1 MTEKFRSK
9 LNRGDNVAN
18 PQLKNGYTKI
28 ANELLEAICR
38 LNISGNEMRILLY
51 IIRRTYGFNRSY
63 AEISL
68 SEIASAVGTRS
79 VHISRALKKLSALNL
94 IELRSSEGVRPQTI
108 SIVKDYEEWTVES
121 CTELLLPKMVTV
133 TKNGNPTITKNG
145 NPTIT
150 KNGNPT
156 ITKNG
161 NPTITKNG
169 NPTYK
174 ENNKEIIKERG
185 KERKP
190 HGRYENVFLS
200 DNEIIELN
208 KDYGEDNAK
217 KYIQKVDSYV
227 QSKGKKYTDYDAI
240 IRKWLEDDGV
250 EKTDIEKYKFVI
262 NKF

>member
-1 MTEKFRSK
+1 
-9 LNRGDNVAN
+9 VAN

-38 LNISGNEMRILLY
+38 LNVSGNEMRILLY
-51 IIRRTYGFNRSY
+51 IIRRTYGFSRSY

-68 SEIASAVGTRS
+68 SEIASAVGIRP

-94 IELRSSEGVRPQTI
+94 IELRSSGGVKPQTI
-108 SIVKDYEEWTVES
+108 SIVKDYEEWAVES
-121 CTELLLPKMVTV
+121 CVELLLPKMVTV
-133 TKNGNPTITKNG
+133 
-145 NPTIT
+145 
-150 KNGNPT
+150 
-156 ITKNG
+156 TKNG

-208 KDYGEDNAK
+208 KDYGEDNVK

-227 QSKGKKYTDYDAI
+227 QSQGKKYTDYDAV

-250 EKTDIEKYKFVI
+250 DKTDIEKYKFVI

>member
-1 MTEKFRSK
+1 M
-9 LNRGDNVAN
+9 AN

-94 IELRSSEGVRPQTI
+94 IELRSSEGVKPQTI
-108 SIVKDYEEWTVES
+108 SIVKDYEEWAVES
-121 CTELLLPKMVTV
+121 CAELLLPKMVTV
-133 TKNGNPTITKNG
+133 
-145 NPTIT
+145 
-150 KNGNPT
+150 
-156 ITKNG
+156 TKNG

-174 ENNKEIIKERG
+174 ENNKEIIKESFKYNKTAYGRNEKVLLKTKEYDKLINDYG
-185 KERKP
+185 KETVE
-190 HGRYENVFLS
+190 RYIERM
-200 DNEIIELN
+200 DNYLASKSREYKDCYAELL
-208 KDYGEDNAK
+208 
-217 KYIQKVDSYV
+217 V
-227 QSKGKKYTDYDAI
+227 
-240 IRKWLEDDGV
+240 WLDRDGV
-250 EKTDIEKYKFVI
+250 KKLDPNIEKYKCVI

>member
-1 MTEKFRSK
+1 M
-9 LNRGDNVAN
+9 AN

-63 AEISL
+63 AEISR

-94 IELRSSEGVRPQTI
+94 IELRSSEGVKPQTI
-108 SIVKDYEEWTVES
+108 SIVKDYEEWAVES

-161 NPTITKNG
+161 NPTYKDNI
-169 NPTYK
+169 K
-174 ENNKEIIKERG
+174 ENIKDSFKYNKTTYGRNG
-185 KERKP
+185 KVLLKTEEYDKLI
-190 HGRYENVFLS
+190 N
-200 DNEIIELN
+200 
-208 KDYGEDNAK
+208 DYGKKTAERYIDRMDNYLA
-217 KYIQKVDSYV
+217 S
-227 QSKGKKYTDYDAI
+227 QSREYKDCYAELLV
-240 IRKWLEDDGV
+240 WLDKDGV
-250 EKTDIEKYKFVI
+250 QKNDPDAFDVDKYKFVI
-262 NKF
+262 NRFGKEKAR

>member
-1 MTEKFRSK
+1 M
-9 LNRGDNVAN
+9 AN

-94 IELRSSEGVRPQTI
+94 IELRSSEGVKPQTI
-108 SIVKDYEEWTVES
+108 SIVKDYEEWAVES
-121 CTELLLPKMVTV
+121 CAELLLPKMVTV
-133 TKNGNPTITKNG
+133 
-145 NPTIT
+145 T

-174 ENNKEIIKERG
+174 ENNKEIIKESFKYNKTAYGRNEKVLLKTKEYDKLINDYG
-185 KERKP
+185 KETVE
-190 HGRYENVFLS
+190 RYIERM
-200 DNEIIELN
+200 DNYLASKSREYKDCYAELL
-208 KDYGEDNAK
+208 
-217 KYIQKVDSYV
+217 V
-227 QSKGKKYTDYDAI
+227 
-240 IRKWLEDDGV
+240 WLDRDGV
-250 EKTDIEKYKFVI
+250 KKLDPNIEKYKCVI

>member
-1 MTEKFRSK
+1 M
-9 LNRGDNVAN
+9 AN

-94 IELRSSEGVRPQTI
+94 IELRSSEGVKPQTI
-108 SIVKDYEEWTVES
+108 SIVKDYEEWAVES
-121 CTELLLPKMVTV
+121 CAELLLPKMVTV
-133 TKNGNPTITKNG
+133 TKNG

-174 ENNKEIIKERG
+174 ENNKEIIKESFKYNKTAYGRNEKVLLKTKEYDKLINDYG
-185 KERKP
+185 KETVE
-190 HGRYENVFLS
+190 RYIERM
-200 DNEIIELN
+200 DNYLASKSREYKDCYAELL
-208 KDYGEDNAK
+208 
-217 KYIQKVDSYV
+217 V
-227 QSKGKKYTDYDAI
+227 
-240 IRKWLEDDGV
+240 WLDRDGV
-250 EKTDIEKYKFVI
+250 KKLDPNIEKYKCVI